1 MAGALWTIDKIRQEM
16 QALDAT
22 ASFQKPDFYRAFTRK
37 IKELFGN
44 FQVLKGDD
52 TLRNVEII
60 YANPERAIAKINE
73 GKTTNLPLLSLQL
86 EGVEVDLQRRR
97 PMEALVEKK
106 YWLSDKQ
113 RAIRY
118 MALAPV
124 AANLS
129 FAVNVWGKYVE
140 EVNQL
145 TEQIMLM
152 FRPNLPIEI
161 RPDEAYQSYLTGVDE
176 SSNLQVGDKQDRI
189 VKRVVRFSVESYIP
203 SKVFKYTDTGEIV
216 SINYEVYLEET
227 SGLQTLESFLLGGAK
242 PPHAAATGKIGSVP
256 VRYQMVFFVVPS
268 ALSTFQNP
276 CCGASSILSS

>member
-227 SGLQTLESFLLGGAK
+227 SGLQTLESFLSSGAK
-242 PPHAAATGKIGSVP
+242 PP
-256 VRYQMVFFVVPS
+256 Q
-268 ALSTFQNP
+268 
-276 CCGASSILSS
+276 

>member
-242 PPHAAATGKIGSVP
+242 PP
-256 VRYQMVFFVVPS
+256 Q
-268 ALSTFQNP
+268 
-276 CCGASSILSS
+276 

>member
-161 RPDEAYQSYLTGVDE
+161 RPDEAYQSYLVGVDE

-227 SGLQTLESFLLGGAK
+227 SGLQTLESFLSSGAK
-242 PPHAAATGKIGSVP
+242 PP
-256 VRYQMVFFVVPS
+256 Q
-268 ALSTFQNP
+268 
-276 CCGASSILSS
+276 

>member
-86 EGVEVDLQRRR
+86 EGVEIDLQRRR

-227 SGLQTLESFLLGGAK
+227 SGLQTLESFLSSGAK
-242 PPHAAATGKIGSVP
+242 PP
-256 VRYQMVFFVVPS
+256 Q
-268 ALSTFQNP
+268 
-276 CCGASSILSS
+276 